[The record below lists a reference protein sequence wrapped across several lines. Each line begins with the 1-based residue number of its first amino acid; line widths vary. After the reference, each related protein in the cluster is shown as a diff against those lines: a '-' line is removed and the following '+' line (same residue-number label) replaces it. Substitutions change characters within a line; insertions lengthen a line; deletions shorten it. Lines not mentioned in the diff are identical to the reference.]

1 MIFLIIQTLHDG
13 KKITI
18 KDIAKKADVSVT
30 TVSFVMRNEMEGGTA
45 RYRVGKETTEKIL
58 RIADELNYKPSNAA
72 QSLRS
77 GRTYTIG
84 VVVSDISNNFFSDIA
99 RKIEDTAY
107 GLDYSVIFGSTDENP
122 DKFERIVDVFM
133 GRGIDGLI
141 LVPCE
146 NCLPTIKKVIEANIP
161 LMLLDRTIREYEV
174 DSITLNNHRAA
185 AMAVEHLVKSGRKR
199 IEMISYAM
207 NVSNIKEREAGYRA
221 AMTEHGLA
229 DNIKIHTVR
238 FKDIPVQM
246 EKIVRDLS
254 KRRVDALFFATNT
267 LTIEGIKKL
276 SGRDRNFEK
285 ISVVGFD
292 ESEAFDLAQPFIPH
306 VKQPVGLFGTES
318 VKILLDSITNRKQQV
333 VSIKLNPELVTGRN
347 W

>member
-1 MIFLIIQTLHDG
+1 
-13 KKITI
+13 
-18 KDIAKKADVSVT
+18 
-30 TVSFVMRNEMEGGTA
+30 
-45 RYRVGKETTEKIL
+45 
-58 RIADELNYKPSNAA
+58 
-72 QSLRS
+72 

-99 RKIEDTAY
+99 RNIEDTAY

-122 DKFERIVDVFM
+122 DKFERIVDVFIS
-133 GRGIDGLI
+133 RGIDGLI
-141 LVPCE
+141 LVPCD
-146 NCLPTIKKVIEANIP
+146 NCLPTIKKVIDANIP
-161 LMLLDRTIREYEV
+161 LMLLDRTVREYEV

-185 AMAVEHLVKSGRKR
+185 AMAVEHLVGSGRRK

-221 AMTEHGLA
+221 TMTEHGLA
-229 DNIKIHTVR
+229 DNIKIHNVR
-238 FKDIPVQM
+238 FKDIPAQM
-246 EKIVRDLS
+246 DKIVHDLA

-267 LTIEGIKKL
+267 LAIEGIKKL
-276 SGRDRNFEK
+276 SGRDRNFFEK

-292 ESEAFDLAQPFIPH
+292 KSEAFDLAQPFIPH
-306 VKQPVGLFGTES
+306 VKQPVSLFGTES

-333 VSIKLNPELVTGRN
+333 VSIKLNPEFVTDRH